1 MQTAKGYLPLNDEW
15 NESLDITLGNL
26 LDAVKAGRSY
36 NQELQTLKQ
45 LKTQFIDTYLS
56 LHEKARLNAHEDTK
70 KASLLNDPRVGALKQ
85 LGEISLLP
93 REHLEEK
100 LVRLSDLRACWSLTR
115 ETLEQTPYCA
125 NCRFEPKSGSTVP
138 SQTLDEFE
146 DDMED
151 LLDQWT
157 TTLINTFNDPELKQN
172 IELLNKEQ
180 QLLVR
185 SLLERGEF
193 SLPIDVKLIQAIK
206 ELLEGIE
213 RVEIST
219 DEVLR
224 MMGNGNPLTV
234 EELQERLNTLIKRRV
249 GNKPANRV
257 RIMLKNS

>member
-1 MQTAKGYLPLNDEW
+1 M
-15 NESLDITLGNL
+15 
-26 LDAVKAGRSY
+26 
-36 NQELQTLKQ
+36 
-45 LKTQFIDTYLS
+45 
-56 LHEKARLNAHEDTK
+56 
-70 KASLLNDPRVGALKQ
+70 
-85 LGEISLLP
+85 
-93 REHLEEK
+93 
-100 LVRLSDLRACWSLTR
+100 
-115 ETLEQTPYCA
+115 
-125 NCRFEPKSGSTVP
+125 P

-146 DDMED
+146 DDIEY
-151 LLDQWT
+151 LLEQWT

-219 DEVLR
+219 DEVLQV
-224 MMGNGNPLTV
+224 MGNGNPLTV

-257 RIMLKNS
+257 RIMLKTREVN

>member
-1 MQTAKGYLPLNDEW
+1 M
-15 NESLDITLGNL
+15 
-26 LDAVKAGRSY
+26 
-36 NQELQTLKQ
+36 
-45 LKTQFIDTYLS
+45 
-56 LHEKARLNAHEDTK
+56 
-70 KASLLNDPRVGALKQ
+70 
-85 LGEISLLP
+85 
-93 REHLEEK
+93 
-100 LVRLSDLRACWSLTR
+100 
-115 ETLEQTPYCA
+115 
-125 NCRFEPKSGSTVP
+125 P

-146 DDMED
+146 DDIED

-219 DEVLR
+219 DEVLQV
-224 MMGNGNPLTV
+224 MGNGNPLTV
-234 EELQERLNTLIKRRV
+234 EELQERLNTLIKSRV

-257 RIMLKNS
+257 RIMLKTREVN

>member
-1 MQTAKGYLPLNDEW
+1 M
-15 NESLDITLGNL
+15 
-26 LDAVKAGRSY
+26 
-36 NQELQTLKQ
+36 
-45 LKTQFIDTYLS
+45 
-56 LHEKARLNAHEDTK
+56 
-70 KASLLNDPRVGALKQ
+70 
-85 LGEISLLP
+85 
-93 REHLEEK
+93 
-100 LVRLSDLRACWSLTR
+100 
-115 ETLEQTPYCA
+115 
-125 NCRFEPKSGSTVP
+125 P

-146 DDMED
+146 DDIED
-151 LLDQWT
+151 LLEQWT

-219 DEVLR
+219 DEVLQV
-224 MMGNGNPLTV
+224 MGNGNPLTV
-234 EELQERLNTLIKRRV
+234 EELQERLNTLIKSRV

-257 RIMLKNS
+257 RIMLKTREVN

>member
-1 MQTAKGYLPLNDEW
+1 MIVGTLSRYSPKLGGQT
-15 NESLDITLGNL
+15 DI
-26 LDAVKAGRSY
+26 
-36 NQELQTLKQ
+36 
-45 LKTQFIDTYLS
+45 
-56 LHEKARLNAHEDTK
+56 
-70 KASLLNDPRVGALKQ
+70 
-85 LGEISLLP
+85 
-93 REHLEEK
+93 
-100 LVRLSDLRACWSLTR
+100 
-115 ETLEQTPYCA
+115 
-125 NCRFEPKSGSTVP
+125 
-138 SQTLDEFE
+138 
-146 DDMED
+146 ED

-219 DEVLR
+219 DEVLQV
-224 MMGNGNPLTV
+224 MGNGNPLTV
-234 EELQERLNTLIKRRV
+234 EELQERLNTLIKSRV

-257 RIMLKNS
+257 RIMLKTREVN

>member
-1 MQTAKGYLPLNDEW
+1 M
-15 NESLDITLGNL
+15 
-26 LDAVKAGRSY
+26 
-36 NQELQTLKQ
+36 
-45 LKTQFIDTYLS
+45 
-56 LHEKARLNAHEDTK
+56 
-70 KASLLNDPRVGALKQ
+70 
-85 LGEISLLP
+85 
-93 REHLEEK
+93 
-100 LVRLSDLRACWSLTR
+100 
-115 ETLEQTPYCA
+115 
-125 NCRFEPKSGSTVP
+125 P

-146 DDMED
+146 DDIED

-185 SLLERGEF
+185 SLLESEEF

-219 DEVLR
+219 DEVLQ

-249 GNKPANRV
+249 GNKPTNRV
-257 RIMLKNS
+257 RIMLKTREVN